1 VLRSLCTTSVL
12 RLRLAFANEDSAANN
27 RRAARPMAV
36 PNRPTPQ
43 PMAIPIDPPGPSR
56 ASQFVAAAALA
67 LSLAGL
73 WRQENVVS
81 VTRVALD
88 GLRDHQVLAPNV
100 DAADVPA
107 MDPRLARVVDPRAR
121 IASLAAP
128 RGRRLAVQPF
138 KYTVR
143 EGETL
148 REIAARFGTDVGAL
162 LWNNGLEDAEQ
173 LTPGTS
179 LTILPVRGVLH
190 LVKAEETLMTIA
202 ERYGSRVDDLVTANA
217 LDWPDQLVPG
227 QVIVVAGG
235 NVPMPLAQASS
246 NVESGTPESESSV
259 APTIIGVLGPVLAAT
274 GDRRAPP
281 APAEDLPDPP
291 GADGWQREFILSIAP
306 GARESQRRTG
316 VPASVTLAQAILES
330 DWGRSKLTRE
340 ANNLF
345 GIKAQ
350 RGPGSAGT
358 YEINTWEVFG
368 GQNVTVFAAFR
379 AYATLADSIA
389 DHGRWFHDNSRYHGA
404 LGVKHDPRA
413 FAHAISAAGYAT
425 DPAYAPKLIG
435 LMDRFNLYAYDVP
448 AEE

>member
-1 VLRSLCTTSVL
+1 
-12 RLRLAFANEDSAANN
+12 
-27 RRAARPMAV
+27 
-36 PNRPTPQ
+36 
-43 PMAIPIDPPGPSR
+43 MAIPIDPPGPSR
-56 ASQFVAAAALA
+56 ASQLVAAAALA
-67 LSLAGL
+67 LALAGL

-88 GLRDHQVLAPNV
+88 GLRDHRVLAPNV

-107 MDPRLARVVDPRAR
+107 MDPSLARVVDPRYR
-121 IASLAAP
+121 LASLVAP

-148 REIAARFGTDVGAL
+148 QEIASRFGTEVGAL
-162 LWNNGLEDAEQ
+162 LWNNGLDDAEQ
-173 LTPGTS
+173 LTPGTI

-190 LVKAEETLMTIA
+190 LVRSDDTLMTIA
-202 ERYGSRVDDLVTANA
+202 ERYGSRIDDIVTANA
-217 LDWPDQLVPG
+217 LDRPDQLVPG
-227 QVIVVAGG
+227 EVIVVAGG
-235 NVPMPLAQASS
+235 NVPMPLAQVSS
-246 NVESGTPESESSV
+246 NGEIVAPESEASV
-259 APTIIGVLGPVLAAT
+259 APTIIGALGPVLAAT
-274 GDRRAPP
+274 GERRAPP
-281 APAEDLPDPP
+281 AAAEDLPDPV

-316 VPASVTLAQAILES
+316 VPTSVTLAQAILES

-358 YEINTWEVFG
+358 YEINTWEVYG

-379 AYATLADSIA
+379 AYASLADSIA
-389 DHGRWFHDNSRYHGA
+389 DHGRWFHDNSRYHEA
-404 LGVKHDPRA
+404 LTVKHDPRA
-413 FAHAISAAGYAT
+413 FAYAINAAGYAT
-425 DPAYAPKLIG
+425 DPAYAPKLIR